1 MNFNIYLDDTTG
13 QRLNAIAQQMGESRN
28 AMIRKAVS
36 EWLDHQSQPQW
47 PEAVMNFKSMADV
60 PLFEASR
67 DRLIPP
73 VEDPLA

>member
-13 QRLNAIAQQMGESRN
+13 QQLSAIAQQAGENRN
-28 AMIRKAVS
+28 ALIRKAVS
-36 EWLDHQSQPQW
+36 EWLAHQSQPQW
-47 PEAVMNFKSMADV
+47 PEAVANFTGMADM

-67 DRLIPP
+67 DRLKLP